1 MKRVLKYLIALVVIA
16 LAFFAVAW
24 FYSTREVETYTS
36 PLTPVE
42 VMKPEVRNIRE
53 SWRLLA
59 WTARIRKQNGR
70 LP

>member
-53 SWRLLA
+53 SYTVTGYIEA
-59 WTARIRKQNGR
+59 
-70 LP
+70 